1 MWVPISALYSKMI
14 PIRRKCTILLVALLS
29 LSGCGVYEP
38 LSTDVTYTK
47 TLAYEGSPYEQMM
60 DAFASDATNYL
71 KLSREMMAE
80 GDSIAKLVED
90 TVIESVDAD
99 SLLSVSY
106 SNMLEGDK
114 IERYQKSIEYANEA
128 LVIAKQ
134 TGERSV
140 EKKIYRQLSDVYER
154 LDNKEYADYYKHKS
168 DEITDTI
175 ATVVAI
181 VGDGHWHGWW
191 IILVVLLLFIAI
203 TIFIII
209 WRRNHEDG
217 QRDQNLD
224 TNPTDSD
231 EPDDVPVLLK
241 SKTNNNAELKPGRVV
256 YLKSEGNYT
265 TIYFLN
271 DRNRLDSI
279 EIYQS
284 MSTALTTLS
293 TREHF
298 FRCHRSY
305 AVNMRYVTSWNDFNV
320 QLTCTQP
327 VPLSK
332 TYLEKFENA
341 NISVHESE

>member
-1 MWVPISALYSKMI
+1 MVV
-14 PIRRKCTILLVALLS
+14 RKTHTVLLTMLIL

-38 LSTDVTYTK
+38 LATEVTYNK
-47 TLAYEGSPYEQMM
+47 ALANEGSPYEQMM
-60 DAFASDATNYL
+60 NAFASDATNYL

-80 GDSIAKLVED
+80 GDSIAELVED

-99 SLLSVSY
+99 SLLNVSY

-134 TGERSV
+134 TGERAV

-154 LDNKEYADYYKHKS
+154 LDNKEYADYYRHKS

-175 ATVVAI
+175 STAVATAN
-181 VGDGHWHGWW
+181 DGKRHSWW
-191 IILVVLLLFIAI
+191 IIWVMLLLLITI
-203 TIFIII
+203 TIFLII
-209 WRRNHEDG
+209 WRRNHEKSQDDKTSG
-217 QRDQNLD
+217 ASL
-224 TNPTDSD
+224 PDSD
-231 EPDDVPVLLK
+231 EPDVIPVLLK
-241 SKTNNNAELKPGRVV
+241 GKTNNDAELKPGRVV

-265 TIYFLN
+265 TIYFIN
-271 DRNRLDSI
+271 DRNHLDST
-279 EIYQS
+279 EICQS
-284 MSTALTTLS
+284 MSSALTALS
-293 TREHF
+293 TNERF

-327 VPLSK
+327 VPISK
-332 TYLEKFENA
+332 TYLEKFLEK
-341 NISVHESE
+341 S

>member
-1 MWVPISALYSKMI
+1 ML
-14 PIRRKCTILLVALLS
+14 IL
-29 LSGCGVYEP
+29 LSGCSVYEP
-38 LSTDVTYTK
+38 LATEVTYNK
-47 TLAYEGSPYEQMM
+47 ALANDGSPYEQMM
-60 DAFASDATNYL
+60 NQFASAATNYL
-71 KLSREMMAE
+71 KLSQEMMAE
-80 GDSIAKLVED
+80 GDSIAELVGD

-99 SLLSVSY
+99 SLLNVSY

-134 TGERSV
+134 TGERAV

-175 ATVVAI
+175 ATVVDI
-181 VGDGHWHGWW
+181 VGDDGWHGWW
-191 IILVVLLLFIAI
+191 IVLAVTLMLIVI
-203 TIFIII
+203 TIFFIIR
-209 WRRNHEDG
+209 RRNHEKKDNAQDIDAG
-217 QRDQNLD
+217 I
-224 TNPTDSD
+224 TDSY
-231 EPDDVPVLLK
+231 EPDDIPVLLK
-241 SKTNNNAELKPGRVV
+241 GRTNNNAELKPGRVV

-265 TIYFLN
+265 TIYSLN
-271 DRNRLDSI
+271 DRNRLDST
-279 EIYQS
+279 EICQS
-284 MSTALTTLS
+284 MSTALATLS
-293 TREHF
+293 AHERF